1 MVVKFGSSSLRSFKT
16 KFARLFPTTS
26 AAAADAAAADA
37 AAAGRVHLAGQ
48 RKLITKEP
56 VLTDIIS

>member
-26 AAAADAAAADA
+26 AAAADAAAA
-37 AAAGRVHLAGQ
+37 GRVHLAGQ

>member
-16 KFARLFPTTS
+16 KFARLFPTTTS
-26 AAAADAAAADA
+26 AAADAAAA
-37 AAAGRVHLAGQ
+37 AGWVHLAGQ

>member
-26 AAAADAAAADA
+26 AAADAAAA
-37 AAAGRVHLAGQ
+37 AGWVHLAGQ

>member
-26 AAAADAAAADA
+26 AAADAANA
-37 AAAGRVHLAGQ
+37 AAAGWVHLAGQ

>member
-16 KFARLFPTTS
+16 KFARLFPTTTS
-26 AAAADAAAADA
+26 AAADAAT
-37 AAAGRVHLAGQ
+37 AAAGWVHLAGQ

>member
-26 AAAADAAAADA
+26 AAAADAAAA
-37 AAAGRVHLAGQ
+37 GWVHLAGQ

>member
-26 AAAADAAAADA
+26 AAADAAAAT
-37 AAAGRVHLAGQ
+37 AGWVHLAGQ

>member
-16 KFARLFPTTS
+16 KFARLFPATS
-26 AAAADAAAADA
+26 TAAADA

>member
-26 AAAADAAAADA
+26 AADA

>member
-26 AAAADAAAADA
+26 AAADAAAV
-37 AAAGRVHLAGQ
+37 GWVHLAGQ